1 MSWLEVRDLHVSYGQ
16 FAAVQGVSLDVER
29 GDIVAIVGANGAGKT
44 TTLKA
49 LAGLLPAKSGTIA
62 FDGRR
67 CEGSNPRTLV
77 ERGIALTLEGR
88 QLFGEMTIEDNLLA
102 GSEIGRSRARSR
114 ANLAAIYDRL
124 PRLRERRRQL
134 AGTLSG
140 GEQQMV
146 AIGRSLM
153 SEPSLLLLDEP
164 SLGLAPRIVRDIFEW
179 VRDINRAGTTVVM
192 VEQNVAA
199 SLALAT
205 RAYVLSEGRV
215 VLTGS
220 AAAIAADE
228 GVQTAYLGF
237 GAANAP

>member
-1 MSWLEVRDLHVSYGQ
+1 
-16 FAAVQGVSLDVER
+16 
-29 GDIVAIVGANGAGKT
+29 
-44 TTLKA
+44 
-49 LAGLLPAKSGTIA
+49 
-62 FDGRR
+62 
-67 CEGSNPRTLV
+67 
-77 ERGIALTLEGR
+77 
-88 QLFGEMTIEDNLLA
+88 MTIEDNLLA
-102 GSEIGRSRARSR
+102 GSEIGRSRAHAR
-114 ANLAAIYDRL
+114 ANLAAIYERL

-215 VLTGS
+215 VMAGS

-237 GAANAP
+237 GAVNAL

>member
-1 MSWLEVRDLHVSYGQ
+1 
-16 FAAVQGVSLDVER
+16 
-29 GDIVAIVGANGAGKT
+29 
-44 TTLKA
+44 
-49 LAGLLPAKSGTIA
+49 
-62 FDGRR
+62 
-67 CEGSNPRTLV
+67 
-77 ERGIALTLEGR
+77 
-88 QLFGEMTIEDNLLA
+88 
-102 GSEIGRSRARSR
+102 
-114 ANLAAIYDRL
+114 
-124 PRLRERRRQL
+124 
-134 AGTLSG
+134 
-140 GEQQMV
+140 MV

-215 VLTGS
+215 VMAGS

-237 GAANAP
+237 GAVNAL